1 MPVKRP
7 YVPEVEVDHR
17 LHDDGEGLRV
27 TREQIRDVYFAGTSD
42 GIVFLDEGR
51 VRNLQATAGIPDDV
65 E

>member
-1 MPVKRP
+1 M
-7 YVPEVEVDHR
+7 
-17 LHDDGEGLRV
+17 